1 MTTTPHRAA
10 GRGALAGLASAS
22 LLLAVASTLARV
34 AGRGSNP
41 LLAVADVV
49 VLLSPPALTS
59 FAISTFG
66 SYDKLV
72 LLVGIG
78 VVVAALAAA
87 SGALATRRLAVGLV
101 PPAAFVAAALA
112 AVLTGPNGGGP
123 LALLPTLLATVVGA
137 AAFVVLVRLA
147 RRPGRAGRSSA
158 VTHGAAAERGST
170 ATAGTPRTTPTT
182 SRRLFLGA
190 TGGVVVAAGA
200 VAAAGRGLGGG
211 VRDAVAS
218 RSRLVL
224 PAPTEPVGPVP
235 VGAQVGPV
243 PFRTPNADFYRVD
256 TALSVPRFA
265 AEDWV
270 LRVSGMVDRPVELT
284 WADLVALEVVEREVT
299 LVCVSNE
306 VGGEL
311 SGNAVWRGVRLSD
324 VLELAGIGP
333 DADMLLSTSVDGW
346 TASTPLE
353 AVVGNDDAL
362 LAFGMNGEPLPFEHG
377 FPLRMVVPGLYGY
390 VSATKWVSGL
400 ELTRFD
406 TDQAYWS
413 TRGYAE
419 RAPVKLSSRIDVPG
433 SFARLGAGRNA
444 VAGTAWAPGTGID
457 RVEVQV
463 DDGAWQPAQLGDVL
477 SSTTWRQ
484 WSWAWDAAPGS
495 HTLRVRAVDAD
506 GDLQVQE
513 RAPIAPDGST
523 GWHSVAV
530 TVT

>member
-1 MTTTPHRAA
+1 MTTTPHRTAA
-10 GRGALAGLASAS
+10 RGALAGLASAS
-22 LLLAVASTLARV
+22 LLLAVASTLARL
-34 AGRGSNP
+34 AGRGSDP

-87 SGALATRRLAVGLV
+87 SGALATRSLALGLL
-101 PPAAFVAAALA
+101 PPVALALA
-112 AVLTGPNGGGP
+112 AVAAVVAGSRGAP
-123 LALLPTLLATVVGA
+123 LLVLPTLAATAVAA
-137 AAFVVLVRLA
+137 AAFVWLVRLA
-147 RRPGRAGRSSA
+147 RRTAAGP
-158 VTHGAAAERGST
+158 GAAPAPSSR
-170 ATAGTPRTTPTT
+170 AAGPGGAPRRPAAAGAP
-182 SRRLFLGA
+182 SRRASRGA
-190 TGGVVVAAGA
+190 AGGAGVPAGA
-200 VAAAGRGLGGG
+200 VAAAGRAFGGG
-211 VRDAVAS
+211 LRDAVAS
-218 RSRLVL
+218 RAALVL
-224 PAPTEPVGPVP
+224 PAPTAAVGPVP
-235 VGAQVGPV
+235 AGAQLGPV

-256 TALSVPRFA
+256 TALTVPRVA
-265 AEDWV
+265 AEEWV

-311 SGNAVWRGVRLSD
+311 CGNAVWRGVRLSD
-324 VLELAGIGP
+324 VLDLAGVGA

-346 TASTPLE
+346 SASTPLG

-419 RAPVKLSSRIDVPG
+419 RAPVKHSSRIDVPG
-433 SFARLGAGRNA
+433 SFARLEAGTNA
-444 VAGTAWAPGTGID
+444 VAGTAWAPGTGIE

-463 DDGAWQPAQLGDVL
+463 DDGPWQPARLGEVL

-484 WSWAWDAAPGS
+484 WSYAWDAAPGP
-495 HTLRVRAVDAD
+495 HTLRVRAVDAT
-506 GDLQVQE
+506 GEMQVEE